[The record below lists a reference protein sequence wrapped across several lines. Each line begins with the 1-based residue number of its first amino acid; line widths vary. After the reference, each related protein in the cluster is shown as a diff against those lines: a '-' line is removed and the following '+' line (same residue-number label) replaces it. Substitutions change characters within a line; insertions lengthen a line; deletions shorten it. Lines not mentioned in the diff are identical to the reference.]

1 MKAQLEEMN
10 NNLDEDMD
18 VIEKLEKQI
27 KDLGYTPVVD
37 GSALQKSRISGMSGG
52 SRQPSKIRLNI
63 TDEN

>member
-1 MKAQLEEMN
+1 
-10 NNLDEDMD
+10 MD